1 MLEIKTITSQ
11 YVESFDYSVNEALK
25 EGWEL
30 VRRECFVT
38 GSDRAITLYA
48 ELKRVALPYATEPT
62 FDEYEVEAR
71 WLDQV
76 HLKSHTHRFS
86 CSKCHFLSTNP
97 YPLCPSCGSL
107 MGDEIEVA
115 R

>member
-48 ELKRVALPYATEPT
+48 ELKRVALPFATEPT

-71 WLDQV
+71 WVRDPQSLYPYQ
-76 HLKSHTHRFS
+76 
-86 CSKCHFLSTNP
+86 CSECGFHSSAP
-97 YPLCPSCGSL
+97 YPICPSCNRL
-107 MGDEIEVA
+107 MADEIKEG
-115 R
+115 